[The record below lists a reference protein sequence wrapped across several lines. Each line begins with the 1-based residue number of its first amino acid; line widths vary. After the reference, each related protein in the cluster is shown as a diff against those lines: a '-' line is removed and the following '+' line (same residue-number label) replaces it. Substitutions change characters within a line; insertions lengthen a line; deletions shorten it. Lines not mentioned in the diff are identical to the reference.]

1 MAVSNA
7 IGSNVFD
14 ILLGLGL
21 PWTISTLAFSQRGP
35 IAVDA
40 SNLTPM
46 AVILFLTLAAVI
58 GGLVLSGFRLNKPVG
73 AFFFSLYLLFCAYV
87 LLAEFGRLPGG

>member
-21 PWTISTLAFSQRGP
+21 PFLLSNFVKGETVP
-35 IAVDA
+35 IETG
-40 SNLTPM
+40 SLIPSIF
-46 AVILFLTLAAVI
+46 ILFGVLAAVI
-58 GGLVLSGFRLNKPVG
+58 IVRRRASVRLTPAVGTVGPVFRRSCSPP
-73 AFFFSLYLLFCAYV
+73 AQRSSFS
-87 LLAEFGRLPGG
+87 R